1 MLVTALQ
8 HGYDRI
14 LSGQEEGQIMRDVDP
29 GIFKAYDVRGIYPE
43 QIDEEVAY
51 RVGRAFVAFLGEG
64 KIVTGRD
71 MRLSSPELS
80 RAFISGAVAQGADVA
95 DIGLC
100 STDMLYFAS
109 GVLDRPGAMFTASH
123 NPKEYNGLKLCR
135 RKAGPISMD
144 TGIVEIRD
152 LVLGGEFPQA
162 GSAGTVEEMDMLPR
176 YVDHVLSFIDISSL
190 RPLKVVADAGN
201 GMGGLILPA
210 LFARLPCELVPHC
223 FELDGSFPH
232 HQPDPINPENIQLLS
247 QWVLEAA
254 GDLGMAFDGD
264 ADRVFLVDDRGEPVS
279 GSLTTAMVARRILQ
293 THPGE
298 KIIYNCINSWV
309 VPETIREYGGT
320 PIRER
325 VGHSFIKQTMAETG
339 AVFGGEH
346 SGHYYFRDNYRA
358 DSGLIAAMFILE
370 IVSLE
375 DRPLSEILKPFRKYY
390 ASGEINSRVE
400 DIPAKLAEIASLY
413 ADGDMDRLDGI
424 SVEFED
430 WWFNVRPSNTEPLI
444 RLNLEA
450 RTRDLMEAKRDE
462 VLAVIRS

>member
-1 MLVTALQ
+1 MKE
-8 HGYDRI
+8 I
-14 LSGQEEGQIMRDVDP
+14 DP
-29 GIFKAYDVRGIYPE
+29 GIFKAYDVRGVYRE
-43 QIDEEVAY
+43 QIDEDVSY
-51 RVGRAFVAFLGEG
+51 RIGKAFVGFLGEDS
-64 KIVTGRD
+64 IVIGRD
-71 MRLSSPELS
+71 MRLSSPDLS
-80 RAFISGAVAQGADVA
+80 RAFISGATDQGADVT

-100 STDMLYFAS
+100 SSDMLYFAS
-109 GVLDRPGAMFTASH
+109 GVLDLPGAMFTASH

-135 RKAGPISMD
+135 RKAGPISAD
-144 TGIVEIRD
+144 TGIAEIRD
-152 LVLGGEFPQA
+152 LVLRGAFTDPARKGA
-162 GSAGTVEEMDMLPR
+162 VEEVDMLPR
-176 YVDHVLSFIDISSL
+176 YVDHVLGFIDVSDL
-190 RPLKVVADAGN
+190 RPLKVVVDAGN
-201 GMGGLILPA
+201 GMAGMVLPA
-210 LFARLPCELVPHC
+210 LFERLPCELVPHC

-232 HQPDPINPENIQLLS
+232 HQPDPINPDNIRLLS
-247 QWVLEAA
+247 QWVLEAG

-264 ADRVFLVDDRGEPVS
+264 ADRVFLVDDAGEPVS
-279 GSLTTAMVARRILQ
+279 GSLTTAMVAKRILQ

-298 KIIYNCINSWV
+298 NIIYNCINSWV
-309 VPETIREYGGT
+309 VPEVIREYGGT

-375 DRPLSEILKPFRKYY
+375 SKTLSQILKPFKRYY

-400 DIPAKLAEIASLY
+400 DIPSKLDEIARAY
-413 ADGDMDRLDGI
+413 GGGKVDRLDGI
-424 SVEFED
+424 SVEYED

-450 RTRDLMEAKRDE
+450 KTGELMEAKRDE

>member
-1 MLVTALQ
+1 MKEVN
-8 HGYDRI
+8 
-14 LSGQEEGQIMRDVDP
+14 P
-29 GIFKAYDVRGIYPE
+29 GIFKAYDVRGVYPDE
-43 QIDEEVAY
+43 IDEEVAY
-51 RVGRAFVAFLGEG
+51 RIGRAFVTFLGERS
-64 KIVTGRD
+64 IVTGRD
-71 MRLSSPELS
+71 MRLSSPPLS
-80 RAFISGAVAQGADVA
+80 RAFIAGAIDQGADVT

-100 STDMLYFAS
+100 STDMLYYAS
-109 GVLDRPGAMFTASH
+109 GALDMPGAMFTASH

-144 TGIVEIRD
+144 TGIAEIRD
-152 LVLGGEFPQA
+152 LVLAGEFPEA
-162 GSAGTVEEMDMLPR
+162 APRGKVTETDMLER
-176 YVDHVLSFIDISSL
+176 YVEHVLGFIDVPSL
-190 RPLKVVADAGN
+190 RRLKVVADAGN
-201 GMGGLILPA
+201 GMAGMILPA
-210 LFARLPCELVPHC
+210 LYERLPCELVPHC

-232 HQPDPINPENIQLLS
+232 HQPDPINPENIKLLS
-247 QWVLEAA
+247 AWVLEAG

-264 ADRVFLVDDRGEPVS
+264 ADRVFLVDDKGDPVS
-279 GSLTTAMVARRILQ
+279 GSLTTAMVAKRILE
-293 THPGE
+293 TNPGE

-309 VPETIREYGGT
+309 VPETIRAYGGT

-375 DRPLSEILKPFRKYY
+375 NKPLSEILAPFRLYH

-400 DIPAKLAEIASLY
+400 DIPAKLEEIAQAYSR
-413 ADGDMDRLDGI
+413 GRVDRLDGVT
-424 SVEFED
+424 VEFDD
-430 WWFNVRPSNTEPLI
+430 WWFNVRPSNTEPLL

-450 RTRDLMEAKRDE
+450 KSRELMEEKRDE
-462 VLAVIRS
+462 VLAVIRSR

>member
-1 MLVTALQ
+1 MQ
-8 HGYDRI
+8 DI
-14 LSGQEEGQIMRDVDP
+14 DS
-29 GIFKAYDVRGIYPE
+29 GIFKAYDIRGIYP
-43 QIDEEVAY
+43 QQLDEDVAY
-51 RVGRAFVAFLGEG
+51 RIGRAFVTFLGEA

-71 MRLSSPELS
+71 MRLSSPVLS
-80 RAFISGAVAQGADVA
+80 QAFIAGATDQGADVA

-100 STDMLYFAS
+100 STDMLYYAS
-109 GVLDRPGAMFTASH
+109 GALDRPGAMFTASH
-123 NPKEYNGLKLCR
+123 NPKEYNGLKVCR
-135 RKAGPISMD
+135 RKAGPISAD
-144 TGIVEIRD
+144 TGILEIRG
-152 LVLGGEFPQA
+152 LVLGGSFPA
-162 GSAGTVEEMDMLPR
+162 PPRKGEVEEMDMLPG
-176 YVDHVLSFIDISSL
+176 YVDHVLGFIDVSAL
-190 RPLKVVADAGN
+190 LPLKVVADAGN
-201 GMGGLILPA
+201 GMGGLILPSV
-210 LFARLPCELVPHC
+210 FEHLPCTLVPHC

-232 HQPDPINPENIQLLS
+232 HQPDPINPENIKLLS
-247 QWVLEAA
+247 GWVLEAG

-264 ADRVFLVDDRGEPVS
+264 ADRVFLVDDRGEAVS
-279 GSLTTAMVARRILQ
+279 GSLTTAMVAKRILE
-293 THPGE
+293 THAGE
-298 KIIYNCINSWV
+298 NIIYNCINSWV

-320 PIRER
+320 PVRER

-375 DRPLSEILKPFRKYY
+375 NQPLSAILEPFKKYH

-400 DIPAKLAEIASLY
+400 DIPAKLEEIARLY
-413 ADGDMDRLDGI
+413 AGGKVDRLDGI
-424 SVEFED
+424 TVEFDD

-450 RTRDLMEAKRDE
+450 RTRELMEAKRDE

>member
-1 MLVTALQ
+1 MKE
-8 HGYDRI
+8 I
-14 LSGQEEGQIMRDVDP
+14 DP
-29 GIFKAYDVRGIYPE
+29 GIFKAYDIRGIYQE
-43 QIDEEVAY
+43 QIDEEVSY
-51 RVGRAFVAFLGEG
+51 RIGRAFVTFLDEQEL
-64 KIVTGRD
+64 VTGRD
-71 MRLSSPELS
+71 TRLSSPDLS
-80 RAFISGAVAQGADVA
+80 RAFIAGATDQGADVA

-135 RKAGPISMD
+135 RRAGPISTD
-144 TGIVEIRD
+144 TGIKEIRE
-152 LVLGGEFPQA
+152 LVLGGEFPDPA
-162 GSAGTVEEMDMLPR
+162 RKGAVEEMDMLPR
-176 YVDHVLSFIDISSL
+176 YVEHVLGFIDASAL

-201 GMGGLILPA
+201 GMGGLVLPA
-210 LFARLPCELVPHC
+210 LFEQLPCELVPHC

-232 HQPDPINPENIQLLS
+232 HQPDPINPENIRLLS
-247 QWVLEAA
+247 QWVLEAG

-264 ADRVFLVDDRGEPVS
+264 ADRVFLVDDKGEAVS
-279 GSLTTAMVARRILQ
+279 GSLTTAIVAKRILQ

-298 KIIYNCINSWV
+298 NIIYNCINSWV

-325 VGHSFIKQTMAETG
+325 VGHSFIKQTMAESG

-358 DSGLIAAMFILE
+358 DSGVIAAMFILE

-375 DRPLSEILKPFRKYY
+375 GRPLSDILKPFKKYH

-400 DIPAKLAEIASLY
+400 DIPAKLEEIATIY
-413 ADGDMDRLDGI
+413 AKGKEDRIDGI
-424 SVEFED
+424 TVEFDD

-450 RTRDLMEAKRDE
+450 RTRELMEAKRDE

>member
-1 MLVTALQ
+1 MSMK
-8 HGYDRI
+8 DI
-14 LSGQEEGQIMRDVDP
+14 DP
-29 GIFKAYDVRGIYPE
+29 GIFKAYDIRGIYP
-43 QIDEEVAY
+43 QQLDEDVAF
-51 RVGRAFVAFLGEG
+51 RIGRAFVTFLGENR
-64 KIVTGRD
+64 IVVGRD
-71 MRLSSPELS
+71 MRLSSPALS
-80 RAFISGAVAQGADVA
+80 RAFIAGAVAQGADVA

-123 NPKEYNGLKLCR
+123 NPAEYNGLKLCR
-135 RKAGPISMD
+135 RKAGPISAD
-144 TGIVEIRD
+144 TGILELRD
-152 LVLGGEFPQA
+152 LVVA
-162 GSAGTVEEMDMLPR
+162 GAFEEVNAAGRVEEMDMLSR
-176 YVDHVLSFIDISSL
+176 YVDHVLGFIDASSL
-190 RPLKVVADAGN
+190 QPLTVVADAGN

-210 LFARLPCELVPHC
+210 LFDRLPCKLVPHC

-232 HQPDPINPENIQLLS
+232 HQPDPINPENIKLLS
-247 QWVLEAA
+247 GWVLEAE

-264 ADRVFLVDDRGEPVS
+264 ADRVFLVDDRGEAVS
-279 GSLTTAMVARRILQ
+279 GSLTTAMVAKRILE

-298 KIIYNCINSWV
+298 DIIYNCINSWV
-309 VPETIREYGGT
+309 VPETIRLYGGN

-339 AVFGGEH
+339 AAFGGEH

-375 DRPLSEILKPFRKYY
+375 GRPLSEILEPFKKYH

-400 DIPAKLAEIASLY
+400 DIPAKLEEIAALY
-413 ADGDMDRLDGI
+413 AHGKLDRLDGI
-424 SVEFED
+424 SIEFDD
-430 WWFNVRPSNTEPLI
+430 WWFNLRPSNTEPLI

-450 RTRDLMEAKRDE
+450 VTRELMEKKRDE
-462 VLAVIRS
+462 VLAVIRSS

>member
-1 MLVTALQ
+1 
-8 HGYDRI
+8 
-14 LSGQEEGQIMRDVDP
+14 MREIDP

-43 QIDEEVAY
+43 EIDEEVSY
-51 RVGRAFVAFLGEG
+51 RIGRAFVEFIGEDEM
-64 KIVTGRD
+64 VTGRD
-71 MRLSSPELS
+71 MRLSSPALS
-80 RAFISGAVAQGADVA
+80 RAFIEGATDQGADVV

-135 RKAGPISMD
+135 RKAGPISAD
-144 TGIVEIRD
+144 TGILDIRD
-152 LVLGGEFPQA
+152 LVVSGDF
-162 GSAGTVEEMDMLPR
+162 SASARKGAVEEADMLHR
-176 YVDHVLSFIDISSL
+176 YIDHVLGFIDVPSL
-190 RPLKVVADAGN
+190 LPLKVVADAGN

-210 LFARLPCELVPHC
+210 LFERLPCTLIPHC
-223 FELDGSFPH
+223 LELDGSFPH
-232 HQPDPINPENIQLLS
+232 HQPDPINPENIKLLS
-247 QWVLEAA
+247 GWVLEAG

-264 ADRVFLVDDRGEPVS
+264 ADRVFLVDDRGEAVS
-279 GSLTTAMVARRILQ
+279 GSLTTALVAKRILQ
-293 THPGE
+293 THAGE
-298 KIIYNCINSWV
+298 NIIYNCINSWV
-309 VPETIREYGGT
+309 VPETIRQYGGT

-375 DRPLSEILKPFRKYY
+375 GKPLSDTLEPFKKYH

-400 DIPAKLAEIASLY
+400 DIPAKLEEIARIY
-413 ADGDMDRLDGI
+413 AGGRVDRLDGI
-424 SVEFED
+424 TVEFDD

-450 RTRDLMEAKRDE
+450 TTRELMEKKRDE